1 MYFSS
6 ENILKWRTETI
17 FHLDQHEQ
25 SERVDSV
32 NTDWVLTSL
41 SLYFPEMEKKNF
53 LSS

>member
-1 MYFSS
+1 MFFSS
-6 ENILKWRTETI
+6 KNILKQRTGTI

-41 SLYFPEMEKKNF
+41 SLYFPKMENKNF
-53 LSS
+53 L